1 MTDVADAERLIAES
15 MTAFGERT
23 LPLSDAVDAVLSEE
37 IVAERDQP
45 PFDRVTMDGIA
56 IAFRDWQSGR
66 RKFQVIGT
74 QGAGIPALSLSAA
87 GQCVE
92 IMTGAVLPENADSIV
107 PVERITRVQDAAEIE
122 DTAEISLG
130 QFIHPRGS
138 DRKTGSPLLNPGI
151 RLGPPEIAV
160 LASAGC
166 AQVRAAALPRVAVI
180 STGDELVAVED
191 ALADY
196 QIRSSNDRAIEASL
210 IRHHLARVTRSQ
222 LRDERDNMLEAI
234 RDLHDRSDVLILSGG
249 VSMGRYDFVPSV
261 LEELNVKLVFH
272 RIEQRPGRPM
282 LFGVSRD
289 AKPIFALPGNPVS
302 TMVCLN
308 RYVRPALQQALG
320 LRPSS
325 DERVTLAT
333 DVEFSADLT
342 YFLPVDVEWTDDGIG
357 MATPRPTN
365 TSGDF
370 VALAGTD
377 GFVELPRGQNIYEQ
391 GAVVRLFR
399 W

>member
-1 MTDVADAERLIAES
+1 MTEVDDAERLIAES

-23 LPLSDAVDAVLSEE
+23 LPLSDAVDAVLNEE

-56 IAFRDWQSGR
+56 IAFRDWENGR

-74 QGAGIPALSLSAA
+74 QGAGMPALSLSAA

-122 DTAEISLG
+122 DAAEISLG

-138 DRKTGSPLLNPGI
+138 DRKAGSLLLNPGI

-180 STGDELVAVED
+180 STGDELVSVEEP
-191 ALADY
+191 LADY

-261 LEELNVKLVFH
+261 LEELNVKLIFH

-282 LFGVSRD
+282 WFGVSRD
-289 AKPIFALPGNPVS
+289 AKPVFALPGNPVS

-320 LRPSS
+320 LRPGSA
-325 DERVTLAT
+325 ERVTLAT

-342 YFLPVDVEWTDDGIG
+342 YFLPVDIDWTDDGIG

-377 GFVELPRGQNIYEQ
+377 GFVELPRGQNLYEQ
-391 GAVVRLFR
+391 GTVVRLFR